1 MPLYTRTGDDG
12 TTGTVGG
19 GRVAKD
25 SIRMHAVGDVDEFNA
40 SLGLV
45 GDKTMEPLQAMLFEL
60 GADLASP
67 TGSEASFRIAQT
79 DINHIEKWI
88 DDADANN
95 EPLKTFVLP
104 GGTETAARLH
114 YARTVCRRAERTV
127 LSLQRDGG
135 CSNEALILL
144 NRMSDLLFALARSAN
159 TTQGVSD
166 IPWHPRTKEE

>member
-1 MPLYTRTGDDG
+1 
-12 TTGTVGG
+12 
-19 GRVAKD
+19 
-25 SIRMHAVGDVDEFNA
+25 MHAVGDVDEFNA

-45 GDKTMEPLQAMLFEL
+45 GDQTMQPLQALLFEL

-67 TGSEASFRIAQT
+67 AGSETHFRIAQT
-79 DINHIEKWI
+79 DIDHIEKWI

-95 EPLKTFVLP
+95 APLKTFVLP

-127 LSLQRDGG
+127 LSLHRDNG
-135 CSNEALILL
+135 CSKEALILL
-144 NRMSDLLFALARSAN
+144 NRMSDLLFALARLAN